1 MNILI
6 FGGLGTIGQLCVKH
20 LRNNHDI
27 FIIDRA
33 GLLPDEDI
41 PGMFGSTVEDA
52 IRVVVEHSIDLVINL
67 AESSSLSCHNMHD
80 PLVELSD
87 TARLLDFTSTW
98 KKRVVTLLVTWANT
112 CSINS
117 SIFSLAAHSR
127 RTLPKLYN
135 RGNAVVTQVSIPRVL
150 SGVLSHGTFG
160 CTANRILH
168 GMATG
173 GIIQFYQAEEIQLD
187 YRFVPIDQA
196 VQFICS
202 FVGRT
207 TRDEQTQAGLI
218 IPFHVMVNYLLHA
231 MHVNKIDISIGKEYP
246 ITCTRTDR
254 ISHAKDWIA
263 YEWIERV
270 AHDFTR
276 DWNENCAN

>member
-6 FGGLGTIGQLCVKH
+6 FGGLGTIGQLCVEH
-20 LRNNHDI
+20 LRDKHNI
-27 FIIDRA
+27 FIVDRA

-41 PGMFGSTVEDA
+41 PGMFGTTVEHA
-52 IRVVVEHSIDLVINL
+52 IRVVIEHSIDLVINV

-80 PLVELSD
+80 PLAELSD

-117 SIFSLAAHSR
+117 SVFSLAAHSR

-135 RGNAVVTQVSIPRVL
+135 RGNAVVTQLSIPRVL
-150 SGVLSHGTFG
+150 SGLLSPGTFG

-173 GIIQFYQAEEIQLD
+173 GIVQFYQAEEIESD
-187 YRFVPIDQA
+187 YRFIPIDQA
-196 VQFICS
+196 VEFICS
-202 FVGRT
+202 FVERT
-207 TRDEQTQAGLI
+207 TRDEQIQSGLV
-218 IPFHVMVNYLLHA
+218 IPFGIMVDYLLHV
-231 MHVNKIDISIGKEYP
+231 MHVNKIDISIGKQYP
-246 ITCTRTDR
+246 ITCTRTER
-254 ISHAKDWIA
+254 VSHVKETII
-263 YEWIERV
+263 YKWIERV

-276 DWNENCAN
+276 DWNENCAD